1 MELFNERKE
10 TDMKR
15 IFGIALF
22 AALLLAASV
31 ANAQEEK
38 KVRRN
43 QLPAAVEKTVAAES
57 QGATIKGF
65 SREVEKGK
73 TYYEAEM
80 SINGRGKDIL
90 MDTKGHIV
98 EVEEQVDMA
107 TLPQAVQ
114 DALTKAAGTGTIEM
128 IESLTKNG
136 KLVAYEG
143 HVKRGKKRSEIQ
155 VGPNGEKLKKPE

>member
-1 MELFNERKE
+1 
-10 TDMKR
+10 MKR
-15 IFGIALF
+15 IFGIWLG
-22 AALLLAASV
+22 AALLLAASL

-38 KVRRN
+38 KIRRN

-90 MDTKGHIV
+90 MDTRGNIV

-114 DALTKAAGTGTIEM
+114 DALNKAAGTGTIEM
-128 IESLTKNG
+128 VESLTKNG

-155 VGPNGEKLKKPE
+155 VGPNGEKLKKSE

>member
-1 MELFNERKE
+1 
-10 TDMKR
+10 MKQL
-15 IFGIALF
+15 FGISFL
-22 AALLLAASV
+22 AALLLSASI

-80 SINGRGKDIL
+80 IINGHNKDLL
-90 MDTKGHIV
+90 MDTKGNIV
-98 EVEEQVDMA
+98 EVEEQVDLA
-107 TLPQAVQ
+107 TLPASVQA
-114 DALTKAAGTGTIEM
+114 ALKQAAGTGTVEM
-128 IESLTKNG
+128 VESLTKNG

-143 HVKRGKKRSEIQ
+143 HVKRGNKRSEIQ

>member
-1 MELFNERKE
+1 
-10 TDMKR
+10 MKR
-15 IFGIALF
+15 LFGISVF
-22 AALLLAASV
+22 ALLLV
-31 ANAQEEK
+31 TPIANAQEEQK
-38 KVRRN
+38 IRRN

-65 SREVEKGK
+65 SREVENRR

-80 SINGRGKDIL
+80 TINGRSKDIL
-90 MDTKGHIV
+90 MDTKGNIV

-107 TLPQAVQ
+107 TLPATVQ
-114 DALTKAAGTGTIEM
+114 DALKQAAGAGTIELV
-128 IESLTKNG
+128 ESLTKNG

-143 HVKRGKKRSEIQ
+143 HVKRGNKRSEIQ

>member
-1 MELFNERKE
+1 
-10 TDMKR
+10 MKR
-15 IFGIALF
+15 FLGIWAF
-22 AALLLAASV
+22 AALLFTASM
-31 ANAQEEK
+31 ANGQEQEK

-73 TYYEAEM
+73 TFYEAEM
-80 SINGRGKDIL
+80 IINGHTRDIL
-90 MDTKGHIV
+90 MDPKGNIV
-98 EVEEQVDMA
+98 EVEEQVDLT
-107 TLPQAVQ
+107 TLPTSVQ
-114 DALTKAAGTGTIEM
+114 DALKQAAGTGTIEM

-143 HVKRGKKRSEIQ
+143 HVKLGNKRSEIQ

>member
-1 MELFNERKE
+1 
-10 TDMKR
+10 MKR
-15 IFGIALF
+15 IFGISLF
-22 AALLLAASV
+22 AALLLAASM

-38 KVRRN
+38 KIRRN

-90 MDTKGHIV
+90 MDTKGNIV
-98 EVEEQVDMA
+98 EVEEQVDIA

-114 DALTKAAGTGTIEM
+114 DALKQAAGNGTIEM
-128 IESLTKNG
+128 VESLTKNG

-143 HVKRGKKRSEIQ
+143 HVKRGNKRSEIQ
-155 VGPNGEKLKKPE
+155 VGPNGEKLMKPE

>member
-1 MELFNERKE
+1 
-10 TDMKR
+10 MKR
-15 IFGIALF
+15 LFGISVF
-22 AALLLAASV
+22 ATLLLTASM
-31 ANAQEEK
+31 ANAQAEK

-65 SREVEKGK
+65 SREVENRR

-80 SINGRGKDIL
+80 TINGHSKDIL
-90 MDTKGHIV
+90 MDTKGNIV
-98 EVEEQVDMA
+98 EVEEQVDIA
-107 TLPQAVQ
+107 TLPAPVQ
-114 DALTKAAGTGTIEM
+114 DALKQAAGTGTIEM
-128 IESLTKNG
+128 VESLNKNG

-143 HVKRGKKRSEIQ
+143 HVKRGHKRSEIQ

>member
-1 MELFNERKE
+1 
-10 TDMKR
+10 MKR
-15 IFGIALF
+15 IFGISLLT
-22 AALLLAASV
+22 ALLLAASM

-80 SINGRGKDIL
+80 SINGHGKDIL
-90 MDTKGHIV
+90 MDTKGNIV
-98 EVEEQVDMA
+98 EVEEQVDLA

-114 DALTKAAGTGTIEM
+114 DALNKAAGTGTIEM
-128 IESLTKNG
+128 VESLTKNG

-155 VGPNGEKLKKPE
+155 VGPNGEKLKKSE

>member
-1 MELFNERKE
+1 
-10 TDMKR
+10 MKR
-15 IFGIALF
+15 ILGISLF
-22 AALLLAASV
+22 AALLLAASM

-80 SINGRGKDIL
+80 SINGLGKDIL
-90 MDTKGHIV
+90 MDSKGHIV

-114 DALTKAAGTGTIEM
+114 DALKQAAGAGTIEM
-128 IESLTKNG
+128 VESLTKNG

-155 VGPNGEKLKKPE
+155 VGPNGEKLKNPE

>member
-1 MELFNERKE
+1 
-10 TDMKR
+10 MKR
-15 IFGIALF
+15 IVGISVF
-22 AALLLAASV
+22 AALLLSASI
-31 ANAQEEK
+31 ANAQEER

-90 MDTKGHIV
+90 MDTKGNVV
-98 EVEEQVDMA
+98 EVEEQVEIA

-114 DALTKAAGTGTIEM
+114 DGLKQAAGTGTIEM
-128 IESLTKNG
+128 VESLTKNG
-136 KLVAYEG
+136 KLVGYEG
-143 HVKRGKKRSEIQ
+143 HVKRGNKRSEIQ
-155 VGPNGEKLKKPE
+155 VGPNGEKLKKLE

>member
-1 MELFNERKE
+1 
-10 TDMKR
+10 MKQL
-15 IFGIALF
+15 FGISFF
-22 AALLLAASV
+22 AALLLSASI

-80 SINGRGKDIL
+80 IINGHNKDL
-90 MDTKGHIV
+90 MMDTKGNIV
-98 EVEEQVDMA
+98 EAEEQVDLA
-107 TLPQAVQ
+107 TLPASVQA
-114 DALTKAAGTGTIEM
+114 ALKQAAGTGTVEM
-128 IESLTKNG
+128 VESLTKKG

-143 HVKRGKKRSEIQ
+143 HVKRGNKRSEIQ

>member
-1 MELFNERKE
+1 
-10 TDMKR
+10 MKR
-15 IFGIALF
+15 IFGISLF
-22 AALLLAASV
+22 AALLLAASM

-38 KVRRN
+38 KIRRN

-80 SINGRGKDIL
+80 SINGLGKDIL
-90 MDTKGHIV
+90 MDSKGHIG

-114 DALTKAAGTGTIEM
+114 DALKHAAGTGTIEM

-143 HVKRGKKRSEIQ
+143 HVKRGNKRSEIQ

>member
-1 MELFNERKE
+1 
-10 TDMKR
+10 MKR
-15 IFGIALF
+15 ILGISAF
-22 AALLLAASV
+22 AALLLSASM

-90 MDTKGHIV
+90 MDTKGNIV
-98 EVEEQVDMA
+98 EVEEQVDLA

-114 DALTKAAGTGTIEM
+114 DALNKAAGTGTIEM
-128 IESLTKNG
+128 VESLTKNG

-143 HVKRGKKRSEIQ
+143 HVKRGNKRSEIQ

>member
-1 MELFNERKE
+1 
-10 TDMKR
+10 MKR
-15 IFGIALF
+15 LFGISVF
-22 AALLLAASV
+22 AALLLAASI

-80 SINGRGKDIL
+80 SINGHGKDIL
-90 MDTKGHIV
+90 MDSRGNIV

-107 TLPQAVQ
+107 TLPASVQ
-114 DALTKAAGTGTIEM
+114 DALKQAAGTGTIEM
-128 IESLTKNG
+128 VESLTKNG

-143 HVKRGKKRSEIQ
+143 HVKRGNKRSEIQ

>member
-1 MELFNERKE
+1 
-10 TDMKR
+10 MKH
-15 IFGIALF
+15 IFGIWLF
-22 AALLLAASV
+22 AALLLAASL

-38 KVRRN
+38 KIRRN

-90 MDTKGHIV
+90 MDTRGNIV

-114 DALTKAAGTGTIEM
+114 DALNKAAGTGTIEM
-128 IESLTKNG
+128 VESLTKNG
-136 KLVAYEG
+136 KLIAYEG

-155 VGPNGEKLKKPE
+155 VGPNGEKLKKSE

>member
-1 MELFNERKE
+1 
-10 TDMKR
+10 MKR
-15 IFGIALF
+15 IFGISLLT
-22 AALLLAASV
+22 ALLLAASM

-73 TYYEAEM
+73 TYYEAEL
-80 SINGRGKDIL
+80 SINGHGKDIL
-90 MDTKGHIV
+90 MDTKGNIV
-98 EVEEQVDMA
+98 EVEEQVDLA

-114 DALTKAAGTGTIEM
+114 DALNKAAGTGTIEM
-128 IESLTKNG
+128 VESLTKNG

-155 VGPNGEKLKKPE
+155 VGPNGEKLKKTE

>member
-1 MELFNERKE
+1 
-10 TDMKR
+10 MKR
-15 IFGIALF
+15 LFGISVF
-22 AALLLAASV
+22 AALLGTASM
-31 ANAQEEK
+31 ANAQAEK

-65 SREVEKGK
+65 SREIEKGK
-73 TYYEAEM
+73 TFYEVEM
-80 SINGRGKDIL
+80 SVNGRGKDIL
-90 MDTKGHIV
+90 MDTKGNIV

-107 TLPQAVQ
+107 TLPQSVQ
-114 DALTKAAGTGTIEM
+114 DALNKAAGTGTIEM

-143 HVKRGKKRSEIQ
+143 HVKRGNKRSEIQ

>member
-1 MELFNERKE
+1 
-10 TDMKR
+10 MKR
-15 IFGIALF
+15 FFGISVFAVLLF
-22 AALLLAASV
+22 SASI
-31 ANAQEEK
+31 ANAQAEK
-38 KVRRN
+38 KIRRN

-65 SREVEKGK
+65 AREVEKGK

-80 SINGRGKDIL
+80 AVNGRTKDIL
-90 MDTKGHIV
+90 MDTKGNIV
-98 EVEEQVDMA
+98 EVEEQVDIA
-107 TLPQAVQ
+107 TLPAAVQ
-114 DALTKAAGTGTIEM
+114 DALKQAAGTGTIE
-128 IESLTKNG
+128 IVESLTKNG

>member
-1 MELFNERKE
+1 
-10 TDMKR
+10 MKR
-15 IFGIALF
+15 LFGISVF
-22 AALLLAASV
+22 AALLLAASL
-31 ANAQEEK
+31 ATAQAEK

-80 SINGRGKDIL
+80 SINGLGKDIL
-90 MDTKGHIV
+90 MDSKGNIV
-98 EVEEQVDMA
+98 EVEEQVDIA

-114 DALTKAAGTGTIEM
+114 DALKRAAGAGTIEM
-128 IESLTKNG
+128 VESLTKNG

-155 VGPNGEKLKKPE
+155 VGPNGEKLKNPE

>member
-1 MELFNERKE
+1 
-10 TDMKR
+10 MKR
-15 IFGIALF
+15 LFGISVF
-22 AALLLAASV
+22 AALLLAASI

-80 SINGRGKDIL
+80 SINGHGKDIL
-90 MDTKGHIV
+90 MDSRGNIV

-107 TLPQAVQ
+107 TLPASVQ
-114 DALTKAAGTGTIEM
+114 DALKQAAGTGTIAM
-128 IESLTKNG
+128 VESLTKNG

-143 HVKRGKKRSEIQ
+143 HVKRGNKRSEIQ

>member
-1 MELFNERKE
+1 
-10 TDMKR
+10 MKR
-15 IFGIALF
+15 ILGISAF
-22 AALLLAASV
+22 AALLFSGSIAK
-31 ANAQEEK
+31 AQEEK

-65 SREVEKGK
+65 SREVENGK

-90 MDTKGHIV
+90 MDTRGNIV

-128 IESLTKNG
+128 VESLT
-136 KLVAYEG
+136 
-143 HVKRGKKRSEIQ
+143 
-155 VGPNGEKLKKPE
+155 